1 VTFTPVADARVY
13 EGSPNSNYGTSFLR
27 TDSGSDP
34 AVETYI
40 RFVVSGVPGVAKTAT
55 LRLYATSG
63 TADGPAVFTSDPIW
77 TESSIN
83 WANRPLRLGAAVAD
97 KGSLAS
103 GTWVSFDVTPLVAGD
118 GTYGFVLAQ
127 TTSDGV
133 DISSREASTN
143 RPQLVVTFD

>member
-1 VTFTPVADARVY
+1 
-13 EGSPNSNYGTSFLR
+13 
-27 TDSGSDP
+27 
-34 AVETYI
+34 VETYI

-55 LRLYATSG
+55 LRLYATSR